1 MTTQTATVTGLDEL
15 IERLD
20 AAVQQPT
27 PDAITHAV
35 KETLEELVGTR
46 ALELPESLVRPKPEG
61 YARRLLHLSDRFGYS
76 VLAMTWGPGQ
86 GTALH
91 DHSGMWCVE
100 GVLCGTIEVTQYELL
115 EEQGDRY
122 RFRRQGSVHAGV
134 GDAGAL
140 IPPFEYHVICNS
152 SPTEKAVTLHVY
164 AGEMKQCTIFVP
176 ADDGWHQRQERQL
189 CYD

>member
-1 MTTQTATVTGLDEL
+1 MLPAPLVPPVFLVRQVPPARRALPAQLAQPGRSVPS
-15 IERLD
+15 ERLD
-20 AAVQQPT
+20 
-27 PDAITHAV
+27 
-35 KETLEELVGTR
+35 
-46 ALELPESLVRPKPEG
+46 LPESLVRPKTYG

-115 EEQGDRY
+115 EEQGSRY
-122 RFRRQGSVHAGV
+122 RFRRQGSVQAGV

-140 IPPFEYHVICNS
+140 IPPFEYHVICNTS
-152 SPTEKAVTLHVY
+152 TSDKAVTLHVY
-164 AGEMKQCTIFVP
+164 AGEMTQCTIFAP
-176 ADDGWHQRQERQL
+176 ADDGWHDRQERQL